1 MKIKNSKHNYIKFKH
16 NYILLSSITS
26 CIVIFSSTS
35 AQAMFK
41 TSKNLSGNYGG
52 NVKSL
57 IKFFESAGTSTPST
71 NLPKTSSI
79 PKTDSKIKTNSQIKT
94 QTSSLTKPLN
104 DGKKHVSKLS
114 IRISGKSS
122 TSNLTKNNQN
132 NNSTN
137 SIKIKSS
144 IKTAKYDDIFGIY
157 TSGSTTFL
165 KNDTIANSAEN
176 FKSIYS
182 SITATTSSKSNS
194 KNNTS
199 SSGTSFKLDLK
210 VGGNPKLKP
219 LTYSKKGLEDLES
232 QIKVFTASVIKTNL
246 PKGSSGKVELKFDKK
261 LGQELNLV
269 LSKFVYKSSMD
280 SISGYLNNNNN

>member
-1 MKIKNSKHNYIKFKH
+1 MKIKSSKHNCIKFKH

-57 IKFFESAGTSTPST
+57 INFFESAGTSTPST

-79 PKTDSKIKTNSQIKT
+79 PKTDSKIKT
-94 QTSSLTKPLN
+94 QTSSLTKPSTN
-104 DGKKHVSKLS
+104 EKTYVSKLS
-114 IRISGKSS
+114 IQISGKSS
-122 TSNLTKNNQN
+122 TSNLKNNQN
-132 NNSTN
+132 NNFTDD
-137 SIKIKSS
+137 IKIKSS
-144 IKTAKYDDIFGIY
+144 IKTAKYEDIFNIY
-157 TSGSTTFL
+157 TSDSTTSSEN
-165 KNDTIANSAEN
+165 KNTTNSADK

-219 LTYSKKGLEDLES
+219 LTYSKKRLEDLES
-232 QIKVFTASVIKTNL
+232 QIKVFTASIIKENL

-269 LSKFVYKSSMD
+269 LSRFVYKSSMD
-280 SISGYLNNNNN
+280 SIQGYLNGNNN

>member
-52 NVKSL
+52 NVKRL

-94 QTSSLTKPLN
+94 QTSSLTKPSTN
-104 DGKKHVSKLS
+104 GKTYVSKLS
-114 IRISGKSS
+114 IRISGKSP

-182 SITATTSSKSNS
+182 SSTDTTSSKLNS

-219 LTYSKKGLEDLES
+219 LTYSKKRLEDLES
-232 QIKVFTASVIKTNL
+232 QIKVFTTSIIKENL
-246 PKGSSGKVELKFDKK
+246 PRGSSGKVELKFDKK

-269 LSKFVYKSSMD
+269 LSRFVYKSSMD
-280 SISGYLNNNNN
+280 SIQGYLNGNNN